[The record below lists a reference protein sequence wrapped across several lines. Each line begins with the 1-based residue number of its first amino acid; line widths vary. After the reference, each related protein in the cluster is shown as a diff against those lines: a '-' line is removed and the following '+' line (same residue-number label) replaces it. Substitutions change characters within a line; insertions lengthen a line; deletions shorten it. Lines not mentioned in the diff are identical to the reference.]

1 MVKTLTKI
9 DINLTDNRILLD
21 TILDHLKIFNIDMIC
36 DLHKNSS
43 GIFGVSYL
51 PWNNNFTMIFYPKDT
66 LQFIK
71 TRKDKEDM
79 NEIFQMISNI
89 INFNWIDLTTKQQLL
104 VFSIFALFHE
114 VGHIQW
120 KKKLYKC
127 YTKIWKKEITR
138 ENITS
143 KKLIH
148 HFKKHERNCEK
159 FKIHHRD
166 KFEEKFCDRFASLML
181 GKFIIRG
188 FINI

>member
-9 DINLTDNRILLD
+9 NINLIDNEVLLD
-21 TILDHLKIFNIDMIC
+21 TILDHLKIFNINIKGN
-36 DLHKNSS
+36 LHKYYSDK
-43 GIFGVSYL
+43 FGVSYL
-51 PWNNNFTMIFYPKDT
+51 PWCKFIKIEFPKDT
-66 LQFIK
+66 LNFIK
-71 TRKDKEDM
+71 IAKDEESM
-79 NEIFQMISNI
+79 NKIFEIISNT
-89 INFNWIDLTTKQQLL
+89 INFNWIDLATEQQLL

-114 VGHIQW
+114 IGHIQW
-120 KKKLYKC
+120 KKKLYKR